1 MSAEPEQAKEATE
14 EGMGT
19 VEVNKLSDQKKDKVF
34 EKSKPVQ
41 QQPKKMARETTE
53 DGSTVNSQRGTI
65 TTPPAPI
72 PPLRSRR
79 RRVTE
84 LRCGEVRWF
93 YRRKDLDS
101 KWIPFKGQD
110 SIRLEIRWREDHSM
124 EVDQQAKSILT
135 QMGEEVVVLDG
146 LYRMSDDH
154 SKITAVYWKDD
165 EAELRRGSWFLP
177 DGQPIQASMADSI
190 EAHHLQYFRGQTIPE
205 GTSMFSDKEAS
216 RKPQLTELQLP
227 ENIEVKWSS
236 VIDVFLYSTT
246 KASRFLR
253 YVTWGKD
260 TKLRRGYEKE
270 AEWEDGQAEVSHL
283 ILVVHGIGQKG
294 YENLIAKNTEQIRD
308 GINLVMDKQY
318 PEEKSRPMLLPVEW
332 RSQLVLDDGQ
342 TDWITLPKMSSVR
355 NTLNSTA
362 MDIMYYQS
370 PLYRQEIVG
379 GVVKAIN
386 SVYSLFKKHNPSY
399 NGPVSIF
406 AHSLGSVISYDI
418 CTHWSPLL
426 LYDEYV
432 ANAIKAQL
440 EDQESAST
448 SEAADSMRILQEV
461 REKLQKEME
470 GGIRTVLQA
479 REESLQFPVA
489 NLFCVGSPLGVFLV
503 MRGAKADTIIPP
515 KDAVARVFNI
525 FHPYDP
531 VAYRLEPLYAPELK
545 DIRPVKLFAYTDLKS
560 KQNYDEITPDV
571 YKNYMKKKKAAERK
585 GMKNGEDKKGSK
597 KMKDPVPNED
607 EIDEEDEVD
616 SDDSASNVRSA
627 CSSPRSLSPQRE
639 EAGRNTEKTASGGKG
654 GGGWW
659 FNKEKGVEKKNE
671 VEKAKEAEPEVKMT
685 EAEKII
691 SSIPEDRRPQK
702 RIDFAVQPALTDKS
716 YWSVLKSHFSYWT
729 NPDLSMFLVNVI
741 YKQRDEAA
749 KLAIDQAA
757 AEAKACE
764 TPLDTAME
772 LPHAEGTVQQVQQL
786 QQVEETTREKAGTE
800 SSAST
805 ASLLSVD
812 TVVSCREPSLSAKT
826 PQSELLTPGCESPL
840 SVMNLPREEH
850 LLPDAP
856 GRLPTPARPPPPV
869 SERNGI

>member
-1 MSAEPEQAKEATE
+1 MSEEPEQAKEATE

-19 VEVNKLSDQKKDKVF
+19 IEVNKLPVEKKVF
-34 EKSKPVQ
+34 EKAKPV
-41 QQPKKMARETTE
+41 PTTKKMVGERTE
-53 DGSTVNSQRGTI
+53 DDTTTSVRGTI
-65 TTPPAPI
+65 TTAPAPI
-72 PPLRSRR
+72 PPIRNKR

-110 SIRLEIRWREDHSM
+110 SIRLEIRWRQDHGM
-124 EVDQQAKSILT
+124 EVDQSTESYKAHI
-135 QMGEEVVVLDG
+135 GEDVVVLDG
-146 LYRMSDDH
+146 LYRMSEDH
-154 SKITAVYWKDD
+154 SKIAAVYWKDD

-177 DGQPIQASMADSI
+177 DGQPIQASMADAI

-260 TKLRRGYEKE
+260 TKLRRGFEKE
-270 AEWEDGQAEVSHL
+270 AEWEDGSAEVSHL

-308 GINLVMDKQY
+308 GINLVMEKQY
-318 PEEKSRPMLLPVEW
+318 AEEKSRPMLLPVEW
-332 RSQLVLDDGQ
+332 RSQLILDDGQ

-379 GVVKAIN
+379 GVVKSIN
-386 SVYSLFKKHNPSY
+386 SVYSLFKRHNPSY

-418 CTHWSPLL
+418 ISHWSPLL

-440 EDQESAST
+440 EEQQNT
-448 SEAADSMRILQEV
+448 TQNSEAADSMRMLQEV
-461 REKLQKEME
+461 RDKLQKEME
-470 GGIRTVLQA
+470 GGIKTVLQA
-479 REESLQFPVA
+479 REESLQFQVA

-515 KDAVARVFNI
+515 KETVNRIFNV

-531 VAYRLEPLYAPELK
+531 VAYRLEPLYASELK
-545 DIRPVKLFAYTDLKS
+545 DIRPVKLFAYTDQRS
-560 KQNYDEITPDV
+560 KKNYDDITPDV

-585 GMKNGEDKKGSK
+585 GMKNGDDKKSSK
-597 KMKDPVPNED
+597 KVTDPVANED

-616 SDDSASNVRSA
+616 SDDSASNARSA
-627 CSSPRSLSPQRE
+627 CSSPRDLSPVRE
-639 EAGRNTEKTASGGKG
+639 EAGRNSEKNASGGKSG
-654 GGGWW
+654 GSGWLPW
-659 FNKEKGVEKKNE
+659 NKGTNGNGTKSE
-671 VEKAKEAEPEVKMT
+671 VEKAKEVQPEVKMS

-702 RIDFAVQPALTDKS
+702 RIDFNVQPALTDKS

-729 NPDLSMFLVNVI
+729 NPDLAMFLVNII
-741 YKQRDEAA
+741 YQQREEAA
-749 KLAIDQAA
+749 KLAADQAV
-757 AEAKACE
+757 AEEKACE
-764 TPLDTAME
+764 THVETAME
-772 LPHAEGTVQQVQQL
+772 
-786 QQVEETTREKAGTE
+786 QVEEKREKAGTE
-800 SSAST
+800 TPST
-805 ASLLSVD
+805 ASLAPSLFTPSSTSLLSVD
-812 TVVSCREPSLSAKT
+812 TAVSCKDNLSAKT
-826 PQSELLTPGCESPL
+826 PSSELLRGSESPL

-856 GRLPTPARPPPPV
+856 GRLPTPNRPPPPV
-869 SERNGI
+869 TERCGI

>member
-1 MSAEPEQAKEATE
+1 MVPISPSLPS
-14 EGMGT
+14 
-19 VEVNKLSDQKKDKVF
+19 LSPLP
-34 EKSKPVQ
+34 SRPSR
-41 QQPKKMARETTE
+41 PLR
-53 DGSTVNSQRGTI
+53 
-65 TTPPAPI
+65 
-72 PPLRSRR
+72 PLRSPRSPR
-79 RRVTE
+79 IVRHLVVQTNIWSASRVTE

-110 SIRLEIRWREDHSM
+110 SIRLEIRWRQDHGM
-124 EVDQQAKSILT
+124 EIDQNTESYKAH
-135 QMGEEVVVLDG
+135 MGEDVVVLDG
-146 LYRMSDDH
+146 LYRMNEDH
-154 SKITAVYWKDD
+154 SKITAVYWKED

-177 DGQPIQASMADSI
+177 DGQPIQASMADAI

-260 TKLRRGYEKE
+260 TKLRRGFEKE
-270 AEWEDGQAEVSHL
+270 GEWEDGMAEVSHL

-318 PEEKSRPMLLPVEW
+318 PDEKSRPMLLPVEW
-332 RSQLVLDDGQ
+332 RSQLILDDGQ

-418 CTHWSPLL
+418 ISHWSPLL

-432 ANAIKAQL
+432 TNAIKAQL
-440 EDQESAST
+440 EEQKDSSQN
-448 SEAADSMRILQEV
+448 SEAADSMRMLQEV
-461 REKLQKEME
+461 RDKLQREME

-479 REESLQFPVA
+479 REESLQFTVA

-515 KDAVARVFNI
+515 K
-525 FHPYDP
+525 
-531 VAYRLEPLYAPELK
+531 
-545 DIRPVKLFAYTDLKS
+545 
-560 KQNYDEITPDV
+560 
-571 YKNYMKKKKAAERK
+571 
-585 GMKNGEDKKGSK
+585 
-597 KMKDPVPNED
+597 
-607 EIDEEDEVD
+607 
-616 SDDSASNVRSA
+616 
-627 CSSPRSLSPQRE
+627 
-639 EAGRNTEKTASGGKG
+639 
-654 GGGWW
+654 
-659 FNKEKGVEKKNE
+659 
-671 VEKAKEAEPEVKMT
+671 
-685 EAEKII
+685 
-691 SSIPEDRRPQK
+691 
-702 RIDFAVQPALTDKS
+702 
-716 YWSVLKSHFSYWT
+716 
-729 NPDLSMFLVNVI
+729 
-741 YKQRDEAA
+741 
-749 KLAIDQAA
+749 
-757 AEAKACE
+757 E
-764 TPLDTAME
+764 T
-772 LPHAEGTVQQVQQL
+772 
-786 QQVEETTREKAGTE
+786 
-800 SSAST
+800 
-805 ASLLSVD
+805 
-812 TVVSCREPSLSAKT
+812 VSC
-826 PQSELLTPGCESPL
+826 
-840 SVMNLPREEH
+840 
-850 LLPDAP
+850 
-856 GRLPTPARPPPPV
+856 
-869 SERNGI
+869 

>member
-1 MSAEPEQAKEATE
+1 
-14 EGMGT
+14 MGT
-19 VEVNKLSDQKKDKVF
+19 VEVNKVASEKKVF
-34 EKSKPVQ
+34 DKPKPVQ
-41 QQPKKMARETTE
+41 TSKKMARERTEEETTT
-53 DGSTVNSQRGTI
+53 GTTGTTRGTI
-65 TTPPAPI
+65 TTAPAPI
-72 PPLRSRR
+72 PPIRNKR
-79 RRVTE
+79 RRVNE

-110 SIRLEIRWREDHSM
+110 SIRLEIRWRQDHCM
-124 EVDQQAKSILT
+124 EVDQHTESYKAQI
-135 QMGEEVVVLDG
+135 GEDVVVLDG
-146 LYRMSDDH
+146 LYRMTEDH

-177 DGQPIQASMADSI
+177 DGQPIQASMADAI

-260 TKLRRGYEKE
+260 TKLRRGFEKE
-270 AEWEDGQAEVSHL
+270 AEWEDGMAEVSHL

-318 PEEKSRPMLLPVEW
+318 PDEKSRPMLLPVEW

-379 GVVKAIN
+379 GVVKSIN

-399 NGPVSIF
+399 NGPISIF

-418 CTHWSPLL
+418 ISHWSPLL

-432 ANAIKAQL
+432 TNAIKAQL
-440 EDQESAST
+440 EEQQQDASQ
-448 SEAADSMRILQEV
+448 SEAADSMRMLQEV
-461 REKLQKEME
+461 RDKLQKDME

-479 REESLQFPVA
+479 REESLQFQVA

-503 MRGAKADTIIPP
+503 MRGAKPDTIIPP
-515 KDAVARVFNI
+515 KETVNRIFNV

-531 VAYRLEPLYAPELK
+531 VAYRLEPLYASELK
-545 DIRPVKLFAYTDLKS
+545 DIRPVKLFAYTDLRS
-560 KQNYDEITPDV
+560 KKNYDDITPDV

-585 GMKNGEDKKGSK
+585 GMKNGDDKKSSK
-597 KMKDPVPNED
+597 KVKDPVPNED

-627 CSSPRSLSPQRE
+627 CSSPRDLSPSRE
-639 EAGRNTEKTASGGKG
+639 EAGRNSEKNTSGGKSG
-654 GGGWW
+654 GGGWLPW
-659 FNKEKGVEKKNE
+659 KSNGNGTKGE
-671 VEKAKEAEPEVKMT
+671 VEKAKEAEPEVKMS

-702 RIDFAVQPALTDKS
+702 RIDFNVQPALTDKS

-729 NPDLSMFLVNVI
+729 NPDLAMFLVNVI
-741 YKQRDEAA
+741 YQQRDEAV
-749 KLAIDQAA
+749 KLATDQQV
-757 AEAKACE
+757 AEEKACE
-764 TPLDTAME
+764 THVETAME
-772 LPHAEGTVQQVQQL
+772 
-786 QQVEETTREKAGTE
+786 QVEEKKKEEQKEQKKEREPEREGKREKAGTDTP
-800 SSAST
+800 ST
-805 ASLLSVD
+805 TSLLSVD
-812 TVVSCREPSLSAKT
+812 TAVSCRETPSAKT
-826 PQSELLTPGCESPL
+826 PSSELLRGSESPL

-856 GRLPTPARPPPPV
+856 GRLPTPNRPPPPV
-869 SERNGI
+869 TERSGI